1 MKRPGWWGGESIK
14 MAAFSRLVA
23 IGVVVAVLAVS
34 VIALWPNPERVSA
47 TAYFPRAVSV
57 YPGSDVRILGIK
69 VGEIESVTPAGR
81 SVRVKFWWE
90 AKHKVP
96 ADAKAVIASPSI
108 VADRYLQLTP
118 AYTKGDVMADGT
130 EIPLT
135 RTAVPLELDQIYQS
149 LNDLSVA
156 LGPKG
161 ANDQGAL
168 SRLLDVSAA
177 NLNGQGAKLNQTITD
192 VSKLT
197 QTLSGNSDSLFN
209 TIRQLQ
215 TFVSALAA
223 NDSLVKQFNTNFAA
237 VSTTLAGERKDLSAA
252 LSTLATALGE
262 VASFVKDNRGLL
274 KTTISG
280 ATDISQILVKEKAA
294 LAEIIDTAPLG
305 LGNLARVYNPQFG
318 TLDQRINLAQLDDP
332 ATFICSLLL
341 QANQPVSTCSALK
354 PVLDALPKLP
364 LLSAITGDSNTGS
377 GGPAGTPWAPA
388 PAPKL
393 PSPDNVDSTL
403 GGLVPGATP

>member
-1 MKRPGWWGGESIK
+1 MKVASL
-14 MAAFSRLVA
+14 SRLIA
-23 IGVVVAVLAVS
+23 FAVVIVVLAVS
-34 VIALWPNPERVSA
+34 VISLWPHPERVSA

-81 SVRVKFWWE
+81 SVRVTFWWE

-108 VADRYLQLTP
+108 VADRYIQLTP
-118 AYTKGDVMADGT
+118 AYSKGDVMADGAQ
-130 EIPLT
+130 IPLD

-192 VSKLT
+192 VSTLT
-197 QTLSGNSDSLFN
+197 QTLAGNSKSLFS
-209 TIRQLQ
+209 TVRQLQ

-223 NDSLVKQFNTNFAA
+223 NDTLVKQFNTNFAA
-237 VSTTLAGERKDLSAA
+237 TSTTLAGERKDLAAA
-252 LSTLATALGE
+252 LSTLAAALGE

-280 ATDISQILVKEKAA
+280 ATDVSQILVKEKSA

-332 ATFICSLLL
+332 ATFICSLLI
-341 QANQPVSTCSALK
+341 QANQPLSTCSALK
-354 PVLDALPKLP
+354 PVFDALPKLP
-364 LLSAITGDSNTGS
+364 LLSSITGS

-388 PAPKL
+388 PQPKL
-393 PSPDNVDSTL
+393 PSPDPVDATL
-403 GGLVPGATP
+403 GGLVPGGAR

>member
-1 MKRPGWWGGESIK
+1 MKLAS
-14 MAAFSRLVA
+14 FSRLVA
-23 IGVVVAVLAVS
+23 IGVVLVVLAVS
-34 VIALWPNPERVSA
+34 VVSLWPNPERVSA
-47 TAYFPRAVSV
+47 TAFFPRAVSV

-69 VGEIESVTPAGR
+69 VGEVESVTPAGR
-81 SVRVKFWWE
+81 TVRVKFWWE

-96 ADAKAVIASPSI
+96 ADAKAVIASPSV
-108 VADRYLQLTP
+108 VADRYVQLTP
-118 AYTKGDVMADGT
+118 AYSKGAVMADGAQ
-130 EIPLT
+130 IPIE

-192 VSKLT
+192 VSKLS
-197 QTLSGNSDSLFN
+197 QTLAGNSKSLFA
-209 TIRQLQ
+209 TVRQLQ

-223 NDSLVKQFNTNFAA
+223 NDQLVKQFNTNFAA
-237 VSTTLAGERKDLSAA
+237 TSTTLAGERKDLAAA
-252 LSTLATALGE
+252 LNLLATALGE
-262 VASFVKDNRGLL
+262 VASFVKDNRALL

-332 ATFICSLLL
+332 ATFICSLLI
-341 QANQPVSTCSALK
+341 QVNQPLSACTQLK
-354 PVLDALPKLP
+354 GVLDALPKLP
-364 LLSAITGDSNTGS
+364 LLSHLTGGAPTS

-393 PSPDNVDSTL
+393 PTPDPVDPSL
-403 GGLVPGATP
+403 GGLFPGGGR

>member
-1 MKRPGWWGGESIK
+1 MI
-14 MAAFSRLVA
+14 AF
-23 IGVVVAVLAVS
+23 GVVIVVLAVS
-34 VIALWPNPERVSA
+34 VISLWPHPERVTA

-108 VADRYLQLTP
+108 VADRYIQLTP
-118 AYTKGDVMADGT
+118 AYSKGAVMADGAS
-130 EIPLT
+130 IPLE

-177 NLNGQGAKLNQTITD
+177 NLNGQGKKLNQTITD
-192 VSKLT
+192 VSTLT
-197 QTLSGNSDSLFN
+197 QTLSSNSKSLFS
-209 TIRQLQ
+209 TVRQLQ

-223 NDSLVKQFNTNFAA
+223 NDGLVKQFNANFAG
-237 VSTTLAGERKDLSAA
+237 VTTTLAGERQDLSAA
-252 LSTLATALGE
+252 LSTLAAALGE
-262 VASFVKDNRGLL
+262 VANFVKDNRSLL

-280 ATDISQILVKEKAA
+280 ATDVSQILVKEKTAI
-294 LAEIIDTAPLG
+294 AEIIDTAPLG

-332 ATFICSLLL
+332 ATFICSLLI
-341 QANQPVSTCSALK
+341 QANQPLSTCSALK
-354 PVLDALPKLP
+354 PIFNALPKLP
-364 LLSAITGDSNTGS
+364 LLSAITGS
-377 GGPAGTPWAPA
+377 GGPAGTPWASA
-388 PAPKL
+388 PQPKL
-393 PSPDNVDSTL
+393 PSPDPVDDTL
-403 GGLVPGATP
+403 GGLVPVGAR

>member
-1 MKRPGWWGGESIK
+1 MKVASL
-14 MAAFSRLVA
+14 SRLIA
-23 IGVVVAVLAVS
+23 IAVVLMVLAVS
-34 VIALWPNPERVSA
+34 AISLWPNPERVSA
-47 TAYFPRAVSV
+47 TAYFPRAVSI

-96 ADAKAVIASPSI
+96 ANAKAVIASPAI
-108 VADRYLQLTP
+108 VADRYVQLTP
-118 AYTKGDVMADGT
+118 AYSKGDVMADGAQ
-130 EIPLT
+130 IPLE

-192 VSKLT
+192 VSTLT
-197 QTLSGNSDSLFN
+197 QTLAGNSKSLFS

-223 NDSLVKQFNTNFAA
+223 NDTLVKQFNLNFSTT
-237 VSTTLAGERKDLSAA
+237 STTLAGERKDLAAA

-262 VASFVKDNRGLL
+262 VASFVKDNRALL

-341 QANQPVSTCSALK
+341 QANQPISTCTALK
-354 PVLDALPKLP
+354 PIIDALPKLP
-364 LLSAITGDSNTGS
+364 LLSSITGS
-377 GGPAGTPWAPA
+377 GGPAGTPWARA
-388 PAPKL
+388 PQPKL
-393 PSPDNVDSTL
+393 PSPDPVDETL
-403 GGLVPGATP
+403 GGLVPGGTR

>member
-1 MKRPGWWGGESIK
+1 MRVNAI
-14 MAAFSRLVA
+14 SRLIA
-23 IGVVVAVLAVS
+23 MAVVVVILAVGA
-34 VIALWPNPERVSA
+34 VTLWPQPERVSA

-69 VGEIESVTPAGR
+69 VGEVESVTPAGR
-81 SVRVKFWWE
+81 AVRVKFWWE

-96 ADAKAVIASPSI
+96 ATAKAVIASPSI
-108 VADRYLQLTP
+108 VADRYVQLTP
-118 AYTKGDVMADGT
+118 AYSKGAVMPDGA
-130 EIPLT
+130 EIPLE

-168 SRLLDVSAA
+168 ARLLDVSAK
-177 NLNGQGAKLNQTITD
+177 NLNGQGKKLNQTITD

-197 QTLSGNSDSLFN
+197 GTLSGNSTALFN

-223 NDSLVKQFNTNFAA
+223 NDQLVRQFNANFAA
-237 VSTTLAGERKDLSAA
+237 TSTTLAGERKDLGAA
-252 LSTLATALGE
+252 LSLLATALGE
-262 VASFVKDNRGLL
+262 VATFVKDNRTLI
-274 KTTISG
+274 KTTVHS
-280 ATDISQILVKEKAA
+280 ATELSQILVKEKAA
-294 LAEIIDTAPLG
+294 IAEVIDTAPLG
-305 LGNLARVYNPQFG
+305 LGNLARIYNPQYG
-318 TLDQRINLAQLDDP
+318 TLDQRVNAAQLDDP

-341 QANQPVSTCSALK
+341 QAGQSKSSCSALK
-354 PVLDALPKLP
+354 PVLDALAKLP
-364 LLSAITGDSNTGS
+364 LITSLTGGAPAS

-388 PAPKL
+388 PKPPL
-393 PSPDNVDSTL
+393 NRPDPVDPTL
-403 GGLVPGATP
+403 GGLVR

>member
-1 MKRPGWWGGESIK
+1 MKVSSL
-14 MAAFSRLVA
+14 SRLVA
-23 IGVVVAVLAVS
+23 IGVVVVVLAVS
-34 VIALWPNPERVSA
+34 VISLWPHPERVSA
-47 TAYFPRAVSV
+47 TAYFPRAVSI
-57 YPGSDVRILGIK
+57 YPGSDVRILGIR

-96 ADAKAVIASPSI
+96 ANAKAVIASPSI

-118 AYTKGDVMADGT
+118 AYSKGDVMADGA
-130 EIPLT
+130 EIPLE

-177 NLNGQGAKLNQTITD
+177 NLNGQGRKLNQTITD
-192 VSKLT
+192 VSTLT
-197 QTLSGNSDSLFN
+197 QTLAGNSKGLFS
-209 TIRQLQ
+209 TVRQLQ

-223 NDSLVKQFNTNFAA
+223 NDTLVRQFNMNFSA

-262 VASFVKDNRGLL
+262 VASFVKDNRALL

-280 ATDISQILVKEKAA
+280 ATDISQILVKEKTA

-318 TLDQRINLAQLDDP
+318 TLDQRVNLAQLDDP

-341 QANQPVSTCSALK
+341 QANKPISTCSALK
-354 PVLDALPKLP
+354 PIFDALPKLP
-364 LLSAITGDSNTGS
+364 LLSSITGS

-388 PAPKL
+388 PQPKL
-393 PSPDNVDSTL
+393 PSPDNVDETL
-403 GGLVPGATP
+403 GGLVPGAAR

>member
-1 MKRPGWWGGESIK
+1 MKVASL
-14 MAAFSRLVA
+14 SRLIA
-23 IGVVVAVLAVS
+23 FGVVIVVLAVS
-34 VIALWPNPERVSA
+34 VISLWPHPERVSA

-69 VGEIESVTPAGR
+69 VGEVETVTPAGR
-81 SVRVKFWWE
+81 SVRVTFWWE

-96 ADAKAVIASPSI
+96 ANAKAVIASPSI
-108 VADRYLQLTP
+108 VADRYIQLTP
-118 AYTKGDVMADGT
+118 AYSKGAVMADGAQ
-130 EIPLT
+130 IPLD

-177 NLNGQGAKLNQTITD
+177 NLNGQGKKLNQTITD
-192 VSKLT
+192 VSTLT
-197 QTLSGNSDSLFN
+197 QTLSSNSKSLFA

-223 NDSLVKQFNTNFAA
+223 NDTLVKQFNTNFAA
-237 VSTTLAGERKDLSAA
+237 TSTTLAGERKDLSAA
-252 LSTLATALGE
+252 LSTLAAALGE

-341 QANQPVSTCSALK
+341 QANQPLSACSALK
-354 PVLDALPKLP
+354 PVFDALPKLP
-364 LLSAITGDSNTGS
+364 LLSSITGS

-388 PAPKL
+388 PQPKL
-393 PSPDNVDSTL
+393 PSPDPVDDTL
-403 GGLVPGATP
+403 GGLVPGGTR

>member
-1 MKRPGWWGGESIK
+1 MKLASV
-14 MAAFSRLVA
+14 SRLIAV
-23 IGVVVAVLAVS
+23 GVVLVVLAVS
-34 VIALWPNPERVSA
+34 VVTLWPNPERVSA

-81 SVRVKFWWE
+81 AVRVKFWWE

-96 ADAKAVIASPSI
+96 ANAKAVIASPSI
-108 VADRYLQLTP
+108 VADRYIQLTP
-118 AYTKGDVMADGT
+118 AYAKGDVMADGA
-130 EIPLT
+130 EIPLD

-197 QTLSGNSDSLFN
+197 QTLSGNSKSLFS
-209 TIRQLQ
+209 TVRQLQ

-223 NDSLVKQFNTNFAA
+223 NDQLVKQFNSNFAA
-237 VSTTLAGERKDLSAA
+237 TSATLAGERKDLAAA
-252 LSTLATALGE
+252 LNLLATALGE
-262 VASFVKDNRGLL
+262 VATFVKDNRALVR
-274 KTTISG
+274 TTVSG
-280 ATDISQILVKEKAA
+280 ATDISQLLVKEKAA

-305 LGNLARVYNPQFG
+305 LGNLARVYNPQYG

-332 ATFICSLLL
+332 ADFICSLLL
-341 QANQPVSTCSALK
+341 QANQPLSTCSALR

-364 LLSAITGDSNTGS
+364 LLSQLTGSLTGS

-388 PAPKL
+388 PEPKL
-393 PSPDNVDSTL
+393 PSPDPVDDTL
-403 GGLVPGATP
+403 GGLVPGGAR

>member
-1 MKRPGWWGGESIK
+1 MKVQWL
-14 MAAFSRLVA
+14 SRLVA
-23 IGVVVAVLAVS
+23 IGVVVVILAVS
-34 VIALWPNPERVSA
+34 VVSLWPKSDRVTA

-81 SVRVKFWWE
+81 TVRVKFWWD

-96 ADAKAVIASPSI
+96 AGAKAVIASPSI
-108 VADRYLQLTP
+108 VADRYIQLTP
-118 AYTKGDVMADGT
+118 AYSSGPAMADGA
-130 EIPLT
+130 EIPLA

-168 SRLLDVSAA
+168 ARLLDVSAK

-197 QTLSGNSDSLFN
+197 GTLAGNSQSLFA
-209 TIRQLQ
+209 TVRQLQ

-223 NDSLVKQFNTNFAA
+223 NDQLVRQFNTNFAA
-237 VSTTLAGERKDLSAA
+237 TSTTLAGERKDLSQA
-252 LSTLATALGE
+252 LSLLATALGE
-262 VASFVKDNRGLL
+262 VASFVKDNRTLV
-274 KTTISG
+274 KTTVSS
-280 ATDISQILVKEKAA
+280 ATDLSQILVKEKAA
-294 LAEIIDTAPLG
+294 LAEILDTAPLG
-305 LGNLARVYNPQFG
+305 LGNLARIYNPQFG
-318 TLDQRINLAQLDDP
+318 TLDQRLNVAQLDDP
-332 ATFICSLLL
+332 ASFICSLLL
-341 QANQPVSTCSALK
+341 QVNQPLSTCSALK

-364 LLSAITGDSNTGS
+364 LISQLVGGLTGS
-377 GGPAGTPWAPA
+377 GGPAGTPWAPPPTA
-388 PAPKL
+388 PL
-393 PSPDNVDSTL
+393 NSPDPVDPTL
-403 GGLVPGATP
+403 GGLVK

>member
-1 MKRPGWWGGESIK
+1 MRLASV
-14 MAAFSRLVA
+14 SRLIA
-23 IGVVVAVLAVS
+23 IAVVLVILAVS
-34 VIALWPNPERVSA
+34 VVTLWPKPARVTA

-69 VGEIESVTPAGR
+69 VGEVESVTPAGR

-96 ADAKAVIASPSI
+96 ANAKAVIASPSI
-108 VADRYLQLTP
+108 VADRYIQLTP
-118 AYTKGDVMADGT
+118 AYSKGDVMADGA

-168 SRLLDVSAA
+168 SRLLDVSAR
-177 NLNGQGAKLNQTITD
+177 NLNGQGQKLNQTITD

-197 QTLSGNSDSLFN
+197 GTLAGNSQSLFS

-223 NDSLVKQFNTNFAA
+223 NDALVRQFNNNFAA
-237 VSTTLAGERKDLSAA
+237 TSTTLAGERKDLSSA
-252 LSTLATALGE
+252 LSLLATALGE
-262 VASFVKDNRGLL
+262 VATFVKDNRTLV
-274 KTTISG
+274 KTTVSS
-280 ATDISQILVKEKAA
+280 ATALSQILVNEKAA
-294 LAEIIDTAPLG
+294 LTEVLDTAPLG
-305 LGNLARVYNPQFG
+305 LGNLARIYNPQYG
-318 TLDQRINLAQLDDP
+318 TLDQRINAAQLDDP

-341 QANQPVSTCSALK
+341 QVNQPISTCSALK

-364 LLSAITGDSNTGS
+364 LLSQLTGSAPAS
-377 GGPAGTPWAPA
+377 GGPAGTPWAPLPKA
-388 PAPKL
+388 PL
-393 PSPDNVDSTL
+393 NSPDPVDPTL
-403 GGLVPGATP
+403 GGLVR

>member
-1 MKRPGWWGGESIK
+1 
-14 MAAFSRLVA
+14 
-23 IGVVVAVLAVS
+23 
-34 VIALWPNPERVSA
+34 
-47 TAYFPRAVSV
+47 VSV

-69 VGEIESVTPAGR
+69 VGQVESVTPAGR
-81 SVRVKFWWE
+81 AVRVKFWWE

-108 VADRYLQLTP
+108 VADRYVQLTP
-118 AYTKGDVMADGT
+118 AYSKGDVMANGA
-130 EIPLT
+130 EIPLE

-192 VSKLT
+192 VSTLT
-197 QTLSGNSDSLFN
+197 QTLAGNSKSLFS
-209 TIRQLQ
+209 TVRQLQ

-223 NDSLVKQFNTNFAA
+223 NDTLVKQFNTNFSA

-252 LSTLATALGE
+252 LSTLALALGE
-262 VASFVKDNRGLL
+262 VASFVKDNRALL

-280 ATDISQILVKEKAA
+280 ATDLSQILVKEKAA
-294 LAEIIDTAPLG
+294 LAEVIDTAPLG

-318 TLDQRINLAQLDDP
+318 TLDQRINLAQLDKP
-332 ATFICSLLL
+332 ANFICSLLL
-341 QANQPVSTCSALK
+341 QANQPLSTCSALK
-354 PVLDALPKLP
+354 GVIDLLPKLP
-364 LLSAITGDSNTGS
+364 LLGSITGAGS

-393 PSPDNVDSTL
+393 PSPDNVDPTL
-403 GGLVPGATP
+403 GGLVPGGAR

>member
-1 MKRPGWWGGESIK
+1 MKVASL
-14 MAAFSRLVA
+14 SRLIA
-23 IGVVVAVLAVS
+23 IAVVLVILAVS
-34 VIALWPNPERVSA
+34 VISLWPKPDRVSA

-69 VGEIESVTPAGR
+69 VGEVESVTPAGR
-81 SVRVKFWWE
+81 TVRVTFWWE

-96 ADAKAVIASPSI
+96 ATAKAVIAAPSI
-108 VADRYLQLTP
+108 VADRYVQLTP
-118 AYTKGDVMADGT
+118 VYSKGDVMADGA
-130 EIPLT
+130 EIPID

-168 SRLLDVSAA
+168 SRLLDVSAK

-197 QTLSGNSDSLFN
+197 GTLAGNSQSLFA

-223 NDSLVKQFNTNFAA
+223 NDQLVRQFNTNFAA
-237 VSTTLAGERKDLSAA
+237 TSTTLAGERQDLAKA
-252 LSTLATALGE
+252 LSLLATALGE
-262 VASFVKDNRGLL
+262 VATFVKDNRALL
-274 KTTISG
+274 KTTISS
-280 ATDISQILVKEKAA
+280 ATDLSQILVKEKAA
-294 LAEIIDTAPLG
+294 LAEVLDTAPLG

-318 TLDQRINLAQLDDP
+318 TLDQRLNVAQLDDP
-332 ATFICSLLL
+332 ATFICSLLR
-341 QANQPVSTCSALK
+341 QANQPMTTCTALK
-354 PVLDALPKLP
+354 PVFDALAKLP
-364 LLSAITGDSNTGS
+364 LLSQLTGGAPAS
-377 GGPAGTPWAPA
+377 GGPAGTPWAPQPKA
-388 PAPKL
+388 PL
-393 PSPDNVDSTL
+393 NSPDPVDPTL
-403 GGLVPGATP
+403 GGLVR

>member
-1 MKRPGWWGGESIK
+1 MKVN
-14 MAAFSRLVA
+14 ALSRLIA
-23 IGVVVAVLAVS
+23 IGVVVVILAVS
-34 VIALWPNPERVSA
+34 AVTLWPKPERVTA

-69 VGEIESVTPAGR
+69 VGEVESITPAGR
-81 SVRVKFWWE
+81 TVRVKFWWD

-96 ADAKAVIASPSI
+96 ATAKAVIASPSI
-108 VADRYLQLTP
+108 VADRYIQLTP
-118 AYTKGDVMADGT
+118 VYSKGAVMADGAQ
-130 EIPLT
+130 IPIE

-168 SRLLDVSAA
+168 ARLLDVSAK

-197 QTLSGNSDSLFN
+197 STLSGNSAALFN

-223 NDSLVKQFNTNFAA
+223 NDQLVRQFNSNFAA
-237 VSTTLAGERKDLSAA
+237 VSTTLAGERQDLGSA
-252 LSTLATALGE
+252 LSLLATALGE
-262 VASFVKDNRGLL
+262 VATFVKDNRGLV
-274 KTTISG
+274 KTTVSS
-280 ATDISQILVKEKAA
+280 ATKLSQILVKEKAA
-294 LAEIIDTAPLG
+294 IAEVLDTAPLG
-305 LGNLARVYNPQFG
+305 LGNLARIYNPQFG
-318 TLDQRINLAQLDDP
+318 TLDQRINPAQLDDP

-341 QANQPVSTCSALK
+341 QANQSMSTCSALK
-354 PVLDALPKLP
+354 PVLDALAKLP
-364 LLSAITGDSNTGS
+364 LITQLTGTNAAIS
-377 GGPAGTPWAPA
+377 GGPAGTPWAPPPKA
-388 PAPKL
+388 PL
-393 PSPDNVDSTL
+393 SSPDPVDPTL
-403 GGLVPGATP
+403 GGLVK

>member
-1 MKRPGWWGGESIK
+1 MKVASL
-14 MAAFSRLVA
+14 SRLVA
-23 IGVVVAVLAVS
+23 IGVVLAVLAVS
-34 VIALWPNPERVSA
+34 AIALWPNPQRVSA

-69 VGEIESVTPAGR
+69 VGQVESVTPAGR
-81 SVRVKFWWE
+81 AVRVKFWWE

-108 VADRYLQLTP
+108 VADRYVQLTP
-118 AYTKGDVMADGT
+118 AYSKGDVMANGA
-130 EIPLT
+130 EIPLE

-192 VSKLT
+192 VSTLT
-197 QTLSGNSDSLFN
+197 QTLAGNSKSLFS
-209 TIRQLQ
+209 TVRQLQ

-223 NDSLVKQFNTNFAA
+223 NDTLVKQFNTNFSA

-252 LSTLATALGE
+252 LSTLALALGE
-262 VASFVKDNRGLL
+262 VASFVKDNRALL

-280 ATDISQILVKEKAA
+280 ATDLSQILVKEKAA
-294 LAEIIDTAPLG
+294 LAEVIDTAPLG

-318 TLDQRINLAQLDDP
+318 TLDQRINLAQLDKP
-332 ATFICSLLL
+332 ANFICSLLL
-341 QANQPVSTCSALK
+341 QANQPLSTCSALK
-354 PVLDALPKLP
+354 GVIDLLPKLP
-364 LLSAITGDSNTGS
+364 LLGSITGAGS

-393 PSPDNVDSTL
+393 PSPDNVDPTL
-403 GGLVPGATP
+403 GGLVPGGAR

>member
-1 MKRPGWWGGESIK
+1 MKLASL
-14 MAAFSRLVA
+14 SRLIA
-23 IGVVVAVLAVS
+23 IGVVLIVLAVS
-34 VIALWPNPERVSA
+34 VISLWPNPERVSA

-81 SVRVKFWWE
+81 AVRVKFWWE

-96 ADAKAVIASPSI
+96 ANAKAVIASPSI
-108 VADRYLQLTP
+108 VADRYVQLTP
-118 AYTKGDVMADGT
+118 AYSKGDVMADGAQ
-130 EIPLT
+130 IPLD

-192 VSKLT
+192 VSTLT
-197 QTLSGNSDSLFN
+197 QTLAGNSKSLFS
-209 TIRQLQ
+209 TVRQLQ

-223 NDSLVKQFNTNFAA
+223 NDTLVKQFNMNFAA
-237 VSTTLAGERKDLSAA
+237 TSTTLAGERKDLALA

-262 VASFVKDNRGLL
+262 VASFVKDNRALL

-305 LGNLARVYNPQFG
+305 LGNLARVYNPQYG
-318 TLDQRINLAQLDDP
+318 TLDQRMNMAQLDDP

-341 QANQPVSTCSALK
+341 QANQPLSTCSALK
-354 PVLDALPKLP
+354 PVLSALPKLP
-364 LLSAITGDSNTGS
+364 LLSSITGS
-377 GGPAGTPWAPA
+377 GGPAGTPWARA
-388 PAPKL
+388 PLPKL
-393 PSPDNVDSTL
+393 PSPDPVDETL
-403 GGLVPGATP
+403 GGLVPGAAR

>member
-1 MKRPGWWGGESIK
+1 MTKVSS
-14 MAAFSRLVA
+14 FSRLIA
-23 IGVVVAVLAVS
+23 IAVVFVILTVS
-34 VIALWPNPERVSA
+34 VISLWPNPERVSA

-69 VGEIESVTPAGR
+69 VGEVESVTPAGR
-81 SVRVKFWWE
+81 TIRVKFWWE

-96 ADAKAVIASPSI
+96 ATAKAVIAAPSI
-108 VADRYLQLTP
+108 VADRYVQLTP
-118 AYTKGDVMADGT
+118 VYSKGDVMADGAQ
-130 EIPLT
+130 IPIE

-168 SRLLDVSAA
+168 SRLLDVSAK

-197 QTLSGNSDSLFN
+197 GTLAGNSQSLFA

-223 NDSLVKQFNTNFAA
+223 NDALVKQFNANFAA
-237 VSTTLAGERKDLSAA
+237 TSTTLAGERKDLTSA
-252 LSTLATALGE
+252 LSLLATALGE
-262 VASFVKDNRGLL
+262 VATFVKENRALV
-274 KTTISG
+274 KNTVSG
-280 ATDISQILVKEKAA
+280 ATEISQILVKEKAA
-294 LAEIIDTAPLG
+294 LAQILDTAALG

-318 TLDQRINLAQLDDP
+318 TLDQRINLAQLDNP
-332 ATFICSLLL
+332 SSFICSLLL
-341 QANQPVSTCSALK
+341 QVNQPLSTCSLLK
-354 PVLDALPKLP
+354 PVLDSLPKLP
-364 LLSAITGDSNTGS
+364 LLSQLTGSAPAS

-388 PAPKL
+388 GEVEKPK
-393 PSPDNVDSTL
+393 PTSPDPVDPTL
-403 GGLVPGATP
+403 GGLVR

>member
-1 MKRPGWWGGESIK
+1 MRVN
-14 MAAFSRLVA
+14 AVSRLIA
-23 IGVVVAVLAVS
+23 LAVVVVILAVAA
-34 VIALWPNPERVSA
+34 VTLWPQPERVSA

-69 VGEIESVTPAGR
+69 VGEVESVTPAGR
-81 SVRVKFWWE
+81 AIRVKFWWE

-96 ADAKAVIASPSI
+96 ATAKAVIAAPSI
-108 VADRYLQLTP
+108 VADRYVQLTP
-118 AYTKGDVMADGT
+118 AYSKGAVMADGA
-130 EIPLT
+130 EIPLE

-168 SRLLDVSAA
+168 ARLLDVSAK

-197 QTLSGNSDSLFN
+197 STLSGNSTALFN

-223 NDSLVKQFNTNFAA
+223 NDQLVRQFNANFAA
-237 VSTTLAGERKDLSAA
+237 TSTTLAGERKDLGAA
-252 LSTLATALGE
+252 LSLLATALGE
-262 VASFVKDNRGLL
+262 VATFVKDNRALL
-274 KTTISG
+274 KTTVHS
-280 ATDISQILVKEKAA
+280 ATELSQILVKEKAA
-294 LAEIIDTAPLG
+294 IAEVIDTAPLG
-305 LGNLARVYNPQFG
+305 LGNLARIYNPQYG
-318 TLDQRINLAQLDDP
+318 TLDQRVNMAQLDDP
-332 ATFICSLLL
+332 ASFVCSLLL
-341 QANQPVSTCSALK
+341 QAGQSKSLCSTLK
-354 PVLDALPKLP
+354 PVLDALHKLP
-364 LLSAITGDSNTGS
+364 LLTSLSGGAPAS

-388 PAPKL
+388 PKAPL
-393 PSPDNVDSTL
+393 NRPDPVDPTL
-403 GGLVPGATP
+403 GGLVK

>member
-1 MKRPGWWGGESIK
+1 MKVASL
-14 MAAFSRLVA
+14 SRLIA
-23 IGVVVAVLAVS
+23 IAVVLMVLAVS
-34 VIALWPNPERVSA
+34 VISLWPNPERVSA
-47 TAYFPRAVSV
+47 TAYFPRAVSI

-96 ADAKAVIASPSI
+96 ANAKAVIASPAI
-108 VADRYLQLTP
+108 VADRYVQLTP
-118 AYTKGDVMADGT
+118 AYSKGDVMADGAQ
-130 EIPLT
+130 IPLE

-192 VSKLT
+192 VSTLT
-197 QTLSGNSDSLFN
+197 QTLAGNSKSLFS

-223 NDSLVKQFNTNFAA
+223 NDTLVKQFNMNFSTT
-237 VSTTLAGERKDLSAA
+237 STTLAGERKDLAAA

-262 VASFVKDNRGLL
+262 VASFVKDNRALL

-341 QANQPVSTCSALK
+341 QANQPISTCTALK
-354 PVLDALPKLP
+354 PIIDALPKLP
-364 LLSAITGDSNTGS
+364 LLSSITGS
-377 GGPAGTPWAPA
+377 GGPAGTPWARA
-388 PAPKL
+388 PQPKL
-393 PSPDNVDSTL
+393 PSPDPVDETL
-403 GGLVPGATP
+403 GGLVPGGSR

>member
-1 MKRPGWWGGESIK
+1 MRINGL
-14 MAAFSRLVA
+14 SRLVA
-23 IGVVVAVLAVS
+23 VAVVLVIIAVGAVS
-34 VIALWPNPERVSA
+34 LWPKPERVTA

-69 VGEIESVTPAGR
+69 VGEVESVTPAGR

-96 ADAKAVIASPSI
+96 ATAKAVIASPSI
-108 VADRYLQLTP
+108 VADRYVQLTP
-118 AYTKGDVMADGT
+118 AYSKGAVMADGA
-130 EIPLT
+130 EIPLD

-168 SRLLDVSAA
+168 ARLLDVSAK
-177 NLNGQGAKLNQTITD
+177 NLNGQGTKLNQTITD

-197 QTLSGNSDSLFN
+197 STLSGNSSALFN

-223 NDSLVKQFNTNFAA
+223 NDQLVRQFNTNFAKT
-237 VSTTLAGERKDLSAA
+237 STTLAGERQDLGAA
-252 LSTLATALGE
+252 LSLLATALGE
-262 VASFVKDNRGLL
+262 VATFVKDNRTLVKG
-274 KTTISG
+274 TVSQ
-280 ATDISQILVKEKAA
+280 ATALSQILVKEKAA
-294 LAEIIDTAPLG
+294 IAEVLDTAPLG
-305 LGNLARVYNPQFG
+305 LGNLARIYNPQFG
-318 TLDQRINLAQLDDP
+318 TLDQRINPGQLDDP
-332 ATFICSLLL
+332 ATFVCSLLL
-341 QANQPVSTCSALK
+341 QAGQSKSLCSTLK
-354 PVLDALPKLP
+354 PVLDALAKLP
-364 LLSAITGDSNTGS
+364 LIQQLTGTAPAS

-388 PAPKL
+388 PKAPL
-393 PSPDNVDSTL
+393 NSPDPVDPTL
-403 GGLVPGATP
+403 GGLVK

>member
-1 MKRPGWWGGESIK
+1 MRRPGRWGGKRIELASV
-14 MAAFSRLVA
+14 SRLVA
-23 IGVVVAVLAVS
+23 FAVVLAVVAVS
-34 VIALWPNPERVSA
+34 VVALWPQPERVSA
-47 TAYFPRAVSV
+47 TAYFPRAVSI
-57 YPGSDVRILGIK
+57 YPGSDVRILGVK

-90 AKHKVP
+90 AEHKVP
-96 ADAKAVIASPSI
+96 AGAKAVIASPSI
-108 VADRYLQLTP
+108 VADRYVQLTP
-118 AYTKGDVMADGT
+118 AYSKGDVMADGA
-130 EIPLT
+130 EIPVE

-168 SRLLDVSAA
+168 SRLLDVSAK
-177 NLNGQGAKLNQTITD
+177 NLNGQGVKLNQTITD
-192 VSKLT
+192 VSTLT
-197 QTLSGNSDSLFN
+197 QTLAGNSKSLFS

-223 NDSLVKQFNTNFAA
+223 NDTLVKQFNVNFAA
-237 VSTTLAGERKDLSAA
+237 TSTTLAGERKDLALA

-262 VASFVKDNRGLL
+262 VASFVKDNRTLL
-274 KTTISG
+274 KTTVSS
-280 ATDISQILVKEKAA
+280 ATDLSQILVKEKAA
-294 LAEIIDTAPLG
+294 LAEVIDTAPLG
-305 LGNLARVYNPQFG
+305 LGNLARVYNPQYG
-318 TLDQRINLAQLDDP
+318 TLDQRVNMAQLDDP
-332 ATFICSLLL
+332 ADFICSLLL
-341 QANQPVSTCSALK
+341 QANQPLSACSALR

-364 LLSAITGDSNTGS
+364 LLSGLTGS

-393 PSPDNVDSTL
+393 PSPDNVDPTL
-403 GGLVPGATP
+403 GGLVPGGTR

>member
-1 MKRPGWWGGESIK
+1 MRLTSV
-14 MAAFSRLVA
+14 SRLIA
-23 IGVVVAVLAVS
+23 IGVVLVVLAVS
-34 VIALWPNPERVSA
+34 AISLWPHPERVSA

-81 SVRVKFWWE
+81 AVRVKFWWE
-90 AKHKVP
+90 AKHKV
-96 ADAKAVIASPSI
+96 AANAKAVIASPSI
-108 VADRYLQLTP
+108 VADRYIQLTP
-118 AYTKGDVMADGT
+118 AYSKGDVMADGA
-130 EIPLT
+130 EIPLD

-177 NLNGQGAKLNQTITD
+177 NLNGQGKKLNQTITD
-192 VSKLT
+192 VSTLT
-197 QTLSGNSDSLFN
+197 QTLAGNSKNLFA

-223 NDSLVKQFNTNFAA
+223 NDTLVKQFNTNFAA
-237 VSTTLAGERKDLSAA
+237 TSTTLAGERKDLAAA

-262 VASFVKDNRGLL
+262 VAAFVKDNRGLL

-280 ATDISQILVKEKAA
+280 ATDVSQILVKEKAA

-341 QANQPVSTCSALK
+341 QANQPLSACSALK

-364 LLSAITGDSNTGS
+364 LLSSITGS

-388 PAPKL
+388 PKPKL
-393 PSPDNVDSTL
+393 PSPDNVDETL
-403 GGLVPGATP
+403 GGLVPGGAR

>member
-1 MKRPGWWGGESIK
+1 MKLAS
-14 MAAFSRLVA
+14 FSRLIA
-23 IGVVVAVLAVS
+23 IGVVLVVLAVS
-34 VIALWPNPERVSA
+34 VVSLWPNPERVSA

-81 SVRVKFWWE
+81 TVRVKFWWE

-96 ADAKAVIASPSI
+96 ANAKAVIASPSI
-108 VADRYLQLTP
+108 VADRYIQLTP
-118 AYTKGDVMADGT
+118 AYSKGDVMADGAQ
-130 EIPLT
+130 IPLE

-177 NLNGQGAKLNQTITD
+177 NLNGQGTKLNQTITD
-192 VSKLT
+192 VSKLS
-197 QTLSGNSDSLFN
+197 QTLAGNSKSLFA
-209 TIRQLQ
+209 TVRQLQ
-215 TFVSALAA
+215 TFVSSLAA
-223 NDSLVKQFNTNFAA
+223 NDALVKQFNTNFAA
-237 VSTTLAGERKDLSAA
+237 TSTTLAGERKDLAAA
-252 LSTLATALGE
+252 LNLLATALGE
-262 VASFVKDNRGLL
+262 VASFVKDNRSLL

-332 ATFICSLLL
+332 ATFICSLLI
-341 QANQPVSTCSALK
+341 QANQPLSACSALK
-354 PVLDALPKLP
+354 PIFDALPKLP
-364 LLSAITGDSNTGS
+364 LLSQLTGGAPAS

-388 PAPKL
+388 PAPKMPTPDPVD
-393 PSPDNVDSTL
+393 PSL
-403 GGLVPGATP
+403 GGLFPEGTR

>member
-1 MKRPGWWGGESIK
+1 MRIASVTRMI
-14 MAAFSRLVA
+14 AV
-23 IGVVVAVLAVS
+23 GVVLVILAVS
-34 VIALWPNPERVSA
+34 VVSLWPQPERVTA

-57 YPGSDVRILGIK
+57 YPGSDVRVLGIK

-81 SVRVKFWWE
+81 AVRVKFWWE

-108 VADRYLQLTP
+108 VADRYIQLTP
-118 AYTKGDVMADGT
+118 VYSKGDVMADGA
-130 EIPLT
+130 EIPLA

-192 VSKLT
+192 VSTLT
-197 QTLSGNSDSLFN
+197 QTLSGNSKSLFS

-223 NDSLVKQFNTNFAA
+223 NDQLVKQFNTNFAA
-237 VSTTLAGERKDLSAA
+237 TSTTLAGERKDLAAA
-252 LSTLATALGE
+252 LNLLATALGE
-262 VASFVKDNRGLL
+262 VATFVNDNRALVR
-274 KTTISG
+274 TTVSS
-280 ATDISQILVKEKAA
+280 ATQLSQILVKEKAA
-294 LAEIIDTAPLG
+294 IAEVLETAPLG
-305 LGNLARVYNPQFG
+305 LGNLARVYNPQYG
-318 TLDQRINLAQLDDP
+318 TLDQRVNMAQLDDP
-332 ATFICSLLL
+332 ADFICSLLL
-341 QANQPVSTCSALK
+341 QANQPLSTCSALK
-354 PVLDALPKLP
+354 PVFEALPKLP
-364 LLSAITGDSNTGS
+364 LLSGS

-388 PAPKL
+388 PKPKL
-393 PSPDNVDSTL
+393 PSPDPVDPTL
-403 GGLVPGATP
+403 GGLVPGEASR

>member
-1 MKRPGWWGGESIK
+1 MKVN
-14 MAAFSRLVA
+14 ALSRLIA
-23 IGVVVAVLAVS
+23 IAVVVVIVAVGLVT
-34 VIALWPNPERVSA
+34 LWPKPERVTA

-69 VGEIESVTPAGR
+69 VGEVESITPAGR
-81 SVRVKFWWE
+81 TVRVKFWWD

-108 VADRYLQLTP
+108 VADRYVQLTP
-118 AYTKGDVMADGT
+118 AYSKGAAMADGAQ
-130 EIPLT
+130 IPIE

-168 SRLLDVSAA
+168 ARLLDVSAK

-197 QTLSGNSDSLFN
+197 STLSGNSSALFN

-223 NDSLVKQFNTNFAA
+223 NDQLVRQFNTNFSA
-237 VSTTLAGERKDLSAA
+237 VSTTLAGERKDLASA
-252 LSTLATALGE
+252 LSLLATALGE
-262 VASFVKDNRGLL
+262 VATFVKDNRTLV
-274 KTTISG
+274 KTTVTS
-280 ATDISQILVKEKAA
+280 AAALSQILVKEKAA
-294 LAEIIDTAPLG
+294 LAEILDTAPLG
-305 LGNLARVYNPQFG
+305 LGNLARIYNPQFG
-318 TLDQRINLAQLDDP
+318 TLDQRLNLGQLDDP
-332 ATFICSLLL
+332 ATFVCSLLL
-341 QANQPVSTCSALK
+341 QANQGMSSCSALK
-354 PVLDALPKLP
+354 PVLDALAKLP
-364 LLSAITGDSNTGS
+364 LLTSLTGAAPAS

-388 PAPKL
+388 PKAPL
-393 PSPDNVDSTL
+393 NSPDPVDPTL
-403 GGLVPGATP
+403 GGLVK

>member
-1 MKRPGWWGGESIK
+1 MTKLSS
-14 MAAFSRLVA
+14 FSRLIA
-23 IGVVVAVLAVS
+23 IAVVVVILAVGL
-34 VIALWPNPERVSA
+34 VALWPNPERVSA

-81 SVRVKFWWE
+81 TVRVKFWWD

-96 ADAKAVIASPSI
+96 ASAKAVIAAPSI

-118 AYTKGDVMADGT
+118 VYSKGDVMADGAQ
-130 EIPLT
+130 IPIE

-168 SRLLDVSAA
+168 SRLLDVSAK

-197 QTLSGNSDSLFN
+197 GTLAGNSQSLFS

-223 NDSLVKQFNTNFAA
+223 NDALVKQFNTNFAA
-237 VSTTLAGERKDLSAA
+237 TSTTLAGERKDLTAA
-252 LSTLATALGE
+252 LSLLATALGE
-262 VASFVKDNRGLL
+262 VATFVKDNRALV
-274 KTTISG
+274 KNTVSG
-280 ATDISQILVKEKAA
+280 ATEISQILVKEKAA
-294 LAEIIDTAPLG
+294 LAQILDTAPLG
-305 LGNLARVYNPQFG
+305 LGNLARIYNPQFG
-318 TLDQRINLAQLDDP
+318 TLDQRINLAQLDNP
-332 ATFICSLLL
+332 SSFICSLLL
-341 QANQPVSTCSALK
+341 QVNQPLSTCSLLK
-354 PVLDALPKLP
+354 PVLDSLPKLP
-364 LLSAITGDSNTGS
+364 LLSQLTGSAPAS
-377 GGPAGTPWAPA
+377 GGPAGTPWAA
-388 PAPKL
+388 AGGVAKPK
-393 PSPDNVDSTL
+393 PTSPDPVDPTL
-403 GGLVPGATP
+403 GGLVR